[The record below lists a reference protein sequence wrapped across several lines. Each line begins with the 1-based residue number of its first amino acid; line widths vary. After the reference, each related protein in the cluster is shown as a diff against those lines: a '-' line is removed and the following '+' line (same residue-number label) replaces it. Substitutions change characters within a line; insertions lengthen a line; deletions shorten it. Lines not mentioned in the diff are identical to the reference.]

1 MKKLNNRYTNF
12 YVPNVDEWFRYT
24 YTSIPNVSKEELKG
38 IWEDDRSLDNIQAGI
53 YDGWRE
59 NSNYVQLLEHFGI
72 RKFNNNQIL
81 KELID
86 LTPKRRS
93 KTELEVYPDDKP
105 DQKPYYDVAIWD
117 INSEVKQELFDL
129 SKDF

>member
-1 MKKLNNRYTNF
+1 MKKLHNRYTNF

-59 NSNYVQLLEHFGI
+59 KSNYVQLLEHFGI

-105 DQKPYYDVAIWD
+105 DQQPYYDVAIWD

>member
-81 KELID
+81 KELIG

-105 DQKPYYDVAIWD
+105 DQQPYYDVAIWD

>member
-105 DQKPYYDVAIWD
+105 DQQPYYDVAIWD

>member
-1 MKKLNNRYTNF
+1 MKKLNNCYTNF

-24 YTSIPNVSKEELKG
+24 YTSIPNVLKEELKG

-105 DQKPYYDVAIWD
+105 DQQPYYDVAIWD